1 MLARSFCAF
10 QAGSSR
16 GRARVHG
23 SLARGQLA
31 AGAGAWVVVLRA
43 APGVRPTP
51 LLAETLAK
59 DRVAQPRERQG
70 PLPSV
75 RTGPYGREGPLSGA
89 MPGPAAPGSGPVLGR
104 GPSCA
109 ARAASLSVICGV
121 PPFSLIFSPTHPTP
135 VPISSPLNR
144 DHTFTRLP
152 RTLSTLPSA
161 CPPGSVLRR
170 GPSLA
175 AASPSDL
182 ALFAGCY
189 PS

>member
-1 MLARSFCAF
+1 MARVSGWYRAKKTRRRGIRPRNGSAPLLRMLARSFCAF

-121 PPFSLIFSPTHPTP
+121 PPFSLIFSQPTRPLFRSHHP
-135 VPISSPLNR
+135 
-144 DHTFTRLP
+144 
-152 RTLSTLPSA
+152 
-161 CPPGSVLRR
+161 
-170 GPSLA
+170 
-175 AASPSDL
+175 
-182 ALFAGCY
+182 
-189 PS
+189 